1 MERLVKYIVV
11 PIEIWEDKELS
22 WNEKALLIEIDSY
35 TKKGKPCFIS
45 NEYIS
50 KLLNVNETNASKS
63 LSRLIKKGY
72 VRVTGFDGRKRF
84 VESCFGVGLSIATS
98 LDCQERQPLG
108 DDTYNIST
116 NKENTISEEG
126 SLFGGGEEANCHE
139 KPTATS
145 KTTAKKEGA
154 NRPAASIAEREN
166 AFKNEC
172 YGFVGEFGER
182 LVEEFVLYWTEPN
195 KSKTRMRFEQQTTWD
210 THRRMLTW
218 KRNNFNKY
226 EPVSVKNEA
235 PKEISAAEIESL
247 MNWRR
252 ND

>member
-11 PIEIWEDKELS
+11 PIEIWENKELS
-22 WNEKALLIEIDSY
+22 WNEKALFIEIDSY
-35 TKKGKPCFIS
+35 TKRGKPCFMS
-45 NEYIS
+45 NSYIAE
-50 KLLNVNETNASKS
+50 LLGVAETNASKIMGK
-63 LSRLIKKGY
+63 LIKKGL
-72 VRVTGFDGRKRF
+72 VRVVNFDGRRRF
-84 VESCFGVGLSIATS
+84 VESCVEEGLTQTSS

-116 NKENTISEEG
+116 NNNIQCENS
-126 SLFGGGEEANCHE
+126 SLFDGGEEADCQG
-139 KPTATS
+139 KPIATS
-145 KTTAKKEGA
+145 ISTTKKEMA
-154 NRPAASIAEREN
+154 NRPGAALAEREN

-226 EPVSVKNEA
+226 EPVSVNTEA

>member
-1 MERLVKYIVV
+1 M
-11 PIEIWEDKELS
+11 
-22 WNEKALLIEIDSY
+22 
-35 TKKGKPCFIS
+35 
-45 NEYIS
+45 
-50 KLLNVNETNASKS
+50 
-63 LSRLIKKGY
+63 
-72 VRVTGFDGRKRF
+72 
-84 VESCFGVGLSIATS
+84 
-98 LDCQERQPLG
+98 
-108 DDTYNIST
+108 
-116 NKENTISEEG
+116 
-126 SLFGGGEEANCHE
+126 FGGGEEANCHE